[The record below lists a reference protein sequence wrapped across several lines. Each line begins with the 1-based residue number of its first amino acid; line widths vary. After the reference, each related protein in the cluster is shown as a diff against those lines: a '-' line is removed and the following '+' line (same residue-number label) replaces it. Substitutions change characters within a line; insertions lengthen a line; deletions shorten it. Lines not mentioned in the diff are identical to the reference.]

1 MSRCTYVDGTLPSSM
16 KRRSVARVTPP
27 APATASSAVSCQ
39 GAGLKRSGRLR
50 TRRLRVSPRL
60 QSDAEDAD
68 LEAAR
73 APRRPIECI
82 ARVEDALVADE
93 RRGQDRKSTRL
104 NSSHQIISYAVFCLK

>member
-1 MSRCTYVDGTLPSSM
+1 M
-16 KRRSVARVTPP
+16 
-27 APATASSAVSCQ
+27 
-39 GAGLKRSGRLR
+39 
-50 TRRLRVSPRL
+50 SPRL

-93 RRGQDRKSTRL
+93 CRDQVQVKLSKCAVVDQQHDRVGISQRL
-104 NSSHQIISYAVFCLK
+104 FDR